1 MTQAAPVAAAPFA
14 FEEIGLPAD
23 QHTPRFVWAHG
34 WGQSRHALMPL
45 AEALAG
51 QGAHLLLDF
60 PGFGESPVPPAAW
73 GTAEY
78 ADASAELL
86 AARPSAAKTIWV
98 GHSFGCRV
106 GLQIAARHPHAVVGL
121 CRVGLQIA
129 ARHPHAV
136 VGLFLIAGAGLPRQ
150 RSLAERIRLDARVR
164 SFKALKRAAPVLG
177 LDVEKLRQ
185 RFGSKDYAS
194 AGEMRA
200 VLAKVV
206 SEDLSDVARQVACPV
221 HLVYGE
227 NDTETPPEIG
237 ARLSRLIPRAEL
249 TILPRHDHYTVLT
262 TGKHQVLKRL
272 RDFLGTVA

>member
-1 MTQAAPVAAAPFA
+1 MSAPMTQAAPVAAAPFA
-14 FEEIGLPAD
+14 FEEAGLPAD
-23 QHTPRFVWAHG
+23 RLTPRFVWAHG

-51 QGAHLLLDF
+51 QGTHILLDF
-60 PGFGESPVPPAAW
+60 PGFGDSPAPPDVW
-73 GTAEY
+73 DTGDY
-78 ADASAELL
+78 ADATAELL
-86 AARPSAAKTIWV
+86 AARPPAGKTIWV

-106 GLQIAARHPHAVVGL
+106 GMQIAARHPHAVG
-121 CRVGLQIA
+121 
-129 ARHPHAV
+129 
-136 VGLFLIAGAGLPRQ
+136 GLFLIAGAGLPRQ
-150 RSLAERIRLDARVR
+150 RSLAERIRLGARVR

-185 RFGSKDYAS
+185 RFGSTDYAS

-206 SEDLSDVARQVACPV
+206 SEDLSDVARQIACPV
-221 HLVYGE
+221 QLVYGE

-237 ARLSRLIPRAEL
+237 ERLSRLIPRAEL
-249 TILPRHDHYTVLT
+249 TVLPRHDHYTVLT

-272 RDFLGTVA
+272 RDFVGTIS

>member
-98 GHSFGCRV
+98 GHSFG
-106 GLQIAARHPHAVVGL
+106 